1 VDGFGLKYN
10 LSYTKSTIGATI
22 WRPTLGRRKDDKI
35 NNESPIGTT
44 YLNTFI
50 KRLSRW
56 DFESSSYYDLMLPS
70 VGRQMVN
77 PTDFLNP
84 QRLDDECFKIVKQLV
99 SQFWFFVSCKKPT
112 SCWLFQLFTNLV
124 DNYEDTCF

>member
-1 VDGFGLKYN
+1 MDGFGLKYN

-77 PTDFLNP
+77 PTDFEL
-84 QRLDDECFKIVKQLV
+84 
-99 SQFWFFVSCKKPT
+99 CKMFEVI
-112 SCWLFQLFTNLV
+112 CWKFEGNSISIKKYVLLKH
-124 DNYEDTCF
+124 